1 MAQTYLASVQGAAL
15 RVTRL
20 LSTGAT
26 ASGASASYVMNK
38 FVRVSFTP
46 EYEEGDEFT
55 EKTADGSVCVTYK
68 SADTLKRVNL
78 EVAICEPDVEF
89 TELIAGGVLLSSGG
103 TNVGYASAEIGTDA
117 NPYGSALEVWSYG
130 VTNGTRS
137 GYFRWLFPYVQLRPT
152 GERVIENGLL
162 ANTFEGYGVGNAAFG
177 DGPQNDW
184 AYTSDR
190 AWAYV
195 KTNTAP
201 TGLNGYQTAI

>member
-1 MAQTYLASVQGAAL
+1 MAQSYQASVQGAAL

-46 EYEEGDEFT
+46 EYEEGEEFT
-55 EKTADGSVCVTYK
+55 EKTADGSVCVTFK
-68 SADTLKRVNL
+68 APDTLKRVNL

-89 TELIAGGVLLSSGG
+89 TELVSGGILLSDGGV
-103 TNVGYASAEIGTDA
+103 NIGYASAETGTDPTP
-117 NPYGSALEVWSYG
+117 NGNALEVWSYA
-130 VTNGTRS
+130 VANGTRE
-137 GYFRWLFPYVQLRPT
+137 GFFRWLFPYVQLRPT

-162 ANTFEGYGVGNAAFG
+162 ANTFEGWGLGNADFG

-184 AYTSDR
+184 PYTSER
-190 AWAYV
+190 AWAYI
-195 KTNTAP
+195 KTDTAP
-201 TGLNGYQTAI
+201 TGINGYQEAI